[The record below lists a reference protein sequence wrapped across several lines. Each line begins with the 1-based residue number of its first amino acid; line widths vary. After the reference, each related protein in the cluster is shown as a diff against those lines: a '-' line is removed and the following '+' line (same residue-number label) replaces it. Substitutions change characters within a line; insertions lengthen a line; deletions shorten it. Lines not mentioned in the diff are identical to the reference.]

1 MKTTHISTIIVAT
14 ALLCSCNLYKNYE
27 RPADIS
33 TDHLYGT
40 NVRTEEIGNTT
51 GLGNQDWQTVFTDPA
66 LQALIQ
72 KGLTQNTDIRT
83 AALQIEE
90 AEEALKAAK
99 LAFWPNLV
107 FGAQGSL
114 SGYDWGKAV
123 KAYTIPATASWQV
136 DIFGSIRN
144 AKKRTQMQLLQSQ
157 TYKQAVQVKL
167 IAAIA
172 NYYYTLAML
181 DDQLRISEETA
192 ANWKKNVD
200 ITKALMAAGQSN
212 DAAVSQSEANYY
224 AVCTQVVDLKHQIRE
239 IENGFSTLLAET
251 PGIISR
257 GRLADWQA
265 PANLQ
270 AGVPAALLA
279 RRPDVKAAEYALA
292 SAFYATNEARSAF
305 YPSLTLSGTIGWTNS
320 EGMVNPGKW
329 IWNALGSLTQPLFM
343 NGKLRAQLKI
353 SKAKQEEAKL
363 AFQQSLLEAGAE
375 VNTALAKVQSNK
387 AKEVLYASQIASLER
402 AVKSTQALMH
412 NSPTNYLQVLT
423 AQQGLLT
430 AQLSQV
436 SNRFSSIQ
444 GVIELY
450 QALGGGATE

>member
-1 MKTTHISTIIVAT
+1 MIVAT

-33 TDHLYGT
+33 TDNLYGT
-40 NVRTEEIGNTT
+40 NVRAEEIGNDE
-51 GLGNQDWQTVFTDPA
+51 GLGNQDWRTVFTDPT
-66 LQALIQ
+66 LQALIE
-72 KGLTQNTDIRT
+72 KGLAQNTDIRT

-90 AEEALKAAK
+90 AEAALKAAK
-99 LAFWPNLV
+99 LAFLPNLV
-107 FGAQGSL
+107 FGPQGSL
-114 SGYDWGKAV
+114 SGFDWGKTV
-123 KAYTIPATASWQV
+123 KAYTIPAVATWQV

-192 ANWKKNVD
+192 PNWKKNVE

-239 IENGFSTLLAET
+239 IENSFSTLLAET
-251 PGIISR
+251 PGQMAR
-257 GRLADWQA
+257 GKLTDWQV

-279 RRPDVKAAEYALA
+279 HRPDVKAAEYALA
-292 SAFYATNEARSAF
+292 AAFYATNEARAAF
-305 YPSLTLSGTIGWTNS
+305 YPGLTLSGTIGWTNS

-329 IWNALGSLTQPLFM
+329 IWNALGSLSQPLFM
-343 NGKLRAQLKI
+343 NGKLRAQLKV

-363 AFQQSLLEAGAE
+363 AFQQSLIGAGAE
-375 VNTALAKVQSNK
+375 VNTALAKIQSNK
-387 AKEVLYASQIASLER
+387 AKESLYDSQIASLER
-402 AVKSTQALMH
+402 AVKSTQALML

-430 AQLSQV
+430 AQMSQI
-436 SNRFSSIQ
+436 SNRFSCIQ